1 MSINEAPAHRH
12 AAFLSGINLGKRRLK
27 MDELRRHFEG
37 FGLDGV
43 ATFIA
48 SGNVVFDHSDPDSRA
63 LEPLLERHL
72 EDALGFSTH
81 VFVRAFRD
89 LARISALREIEDAAE
104 QGFNAHAIF
113 LRGPLPEA
121 AREALAALGGDDDRF
136 LVEGAEA
143 IWLRR
148 GGLSDAP
155 ITLRE
160 LNGALGDGPNTMR
173 NLNTLRRML
182 AKFAGE

>member
-1 MSINEAPAHRH
+1 MTTNDAHPHRH

-27 MDELRRHFEG
+27 MDELRRHFED

-48 SGNVVFDHSDPDSRA
+48 SGNIVFDHADADARA

-89 LARISALREIEDAAE
+89 LARVSGLRSITDAADR
-104 QGFNAHAIF
+104 GFNAHAIF
-113 LRGPLPEA
+113 LRETPTEG
-121 AREALAALGGDDDRF
+121 ARDALAALEGDDDRF
-136 LVEGAEA
+136 LVDGTEA

-155 ITLRE
+155 ITLSE